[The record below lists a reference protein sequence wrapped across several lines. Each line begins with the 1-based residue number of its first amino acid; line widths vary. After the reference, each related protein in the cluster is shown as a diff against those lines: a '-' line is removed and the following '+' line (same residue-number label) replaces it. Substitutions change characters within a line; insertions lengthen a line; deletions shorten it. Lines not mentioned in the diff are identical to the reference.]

1 MNLWWLITSSVHCS
15 YDELKRRQCVA
26 LGWAEI
32 GSLEKYL
39 KDKPGWERQ
48 FKTLVQVRGNLAYA
62 RDKRWTETASA
73 LSGVPSLLWSLL
85 QMRAGD
91 FVVVMESGN
100 QLTLGRL
107 EVRGITQLTEDGMT
121 SYSFEEGVHHAHQIS
136 KGLTWVD
143 WDRAHLGELEMPKQ
157 SFFSL
162 LQDNEQLETV
172 KLAWEQ
178 RPQR

>member
-1 MNLWWLITSSVHCS
+1 MNLWWLITSGVHCS

-48 FKTLVQVRGNLAYA
+48 FKTLVQVRGNIAYA
-62 RDKRWTETASA
+62 RDKRWTESASA
-73 LSGVPSLLWSLL
+73 LTGVPSLLWSLL
-85 QMRAGD
+85 QMREGD

-107 EVRGITQLTEDGMT
+107 EVRGITRITRDGMA
-121 SYSFEEGVHHAHQIS
+121 SYEFVENAHHAHQIS
-136 KGLTWVD
+136 EGLTWVD
-143 WDRAHLGELEMPKQ
+143 WDRAHNGELEMPTH

-162 LQDNEQLETV
+162 SQDNSQLDAV
-172 KLAWEQ
+172 QHAWEHRTQ
-178 RPQR
+178 A

>member
-15 YDELKRRQCVA
+15 YDELKRRHCVA

-32 GSLEKYL
+32 GSLQKYL

-62 RDKRWTETASA
+62 RDKRWTETASS

-85 QMRAGD
+85 QIRAGD

-107 EVRGITQLTEDGMT
+107 EVRGITRITEDGMG

-136 KGLTWVD
+136 KGLNWID
-143 WDRAHLGELEMPKQ
+143 WDRAHFGELPMPTQ

-162 LQDNEQLETV
+162 LQDNDQLETIQ
-172 KLAWEQ
+172 LAWEQ
-178 RPQR
+178 QQKK